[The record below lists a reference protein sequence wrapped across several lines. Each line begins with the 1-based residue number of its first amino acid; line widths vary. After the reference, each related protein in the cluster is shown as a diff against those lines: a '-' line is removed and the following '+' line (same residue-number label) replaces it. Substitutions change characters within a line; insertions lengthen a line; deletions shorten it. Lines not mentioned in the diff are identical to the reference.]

1 VRPCR
6 WRWLFGAV
14 TAVLIAIMVGLGAVS
29 LLVFT
34 VFVGLLSVLVDIA
47 PAQVSLPVMQ
57 LSRPTVCLG
66 GPVMRTGGPVMR
78 LARLTFG
85 PLHVSVGPLLE
96 LGRAAHLLGRGTV
109 HRLYAVVDRLVVV
122 MQLPRPGRRF
132 VIWLGGLAGTV
143 TGFAR
148 TLEAPPFAGL
158 VLVASARWSSH
169 TGQHRSTSG
178 RSATAGAAR
187 SDGDLEK
194 R

>member
-34 VFVGLLSVLVDIA
+34 VFVGLLSVLVDVA
-47 PAQVSLPVMQ
+47 PAEVSLPVMQ

-78 LARLTFG
+78 LARLMFG

-109 HRLYAVVDRLVVV
+109 HRLHAVVDRLVVL
-122 MQLPRPGRRF
+122 MQLPRPCLSF
-132 VIWLGGLAGTV
+132 VIWFGSLTGTV
-143 TGFAR
+143 TGPAR
-148 TLEAPPFAGL
+148 TREAPFASL